1 MAPTTM
7 ATQRAGC
14 AASVAPSSLPA
25 HVVGN
30 AFAKQYYSTLQSS
43 PEIAYRFYLND
54 SCLARPSGD
63 SVDGDGANCVTTV
76 QAIQEK
82 ITATCA
88 GLASVEVLTVDS
100 HHSYCGGVTVLVTGR
115 FTFAGGDGAT
125 ASPRAFMQS
134 FFLAPQGAKSYYV
147 HNDTFR
153 FIGGGGAATATASA
167 STSPAMAAGPG
178 KGGRRT
184 ASTVGIAV
192 GTAKKELRMLPDQ
205 AGLVVYWESS
215 EDCCSRQAS
224 LSLVSRLR
232 SRRLFLSR
240 MSSQLSLSRLMMN
253 LRRMASW

>member
-1 MAPTTM
+1 M
-7 ATQRAGC
+7 Q
-14 AASVAPSSLPA
+14 
-25 HVVGN
+25 VGN

-76 QAIQEK
+76 QAIQDK

-115 FTFAGGDGAT
+115 FTFAGDGAT

-167 STSPAMAAGPG
+167 STSPAMVAEPG
-178 KGGRRT
+178 KGEEKDGVHRGERRGDSEEGVED
-184 ASTVGIAV
+184 A
-192 GTAKKELRMLPDQ
+192 
-205 AGLVVYWESS
+205 AGS
-215 EDCCSRQAS
+215 
-224 LSLVSRLR
+224 SRLGR
-232 SRRLFLSR
+232 ILGKLRGLLLSPGISVSGEQAEEPSAVPVKNEQPAVPVKTDDEPEENGFLVI
-240 MSSQLSLSRLMMN
+240 
-253 LRRMASW
+253 